1 MSNKVLVIAS
11 HPDDETIGCGGA
23 ICRHVKEGD
32 DVGII
37 TFTNGGNSRDNS
49 NDDDLEKRNIAAEK
63 AISSLGQATTFLA
76 SAVLS
81 TVVSVWLYPKVLAS
95 KFLIGALGLD
105 TDQLD

>member
-37 TFTNGGNSRDNS
+37 TLTNGVNSRDNS

-63 AISSLGQATTFLA
+63 ARMSD
-76 SAVLS
+76 
-81 TVVSVWLYPKVLAS
+81 SVKS
-95 KFLIGALGLD
+95 GIRKCM
-105 TDQLD
+105 